1 MDSLIYDL
9 THHLTYRIARLQAR
23 LNAQATSLLKTHA
36 QISLSE
42 WRVIAML
49 ANPKV
54 ETQKDVLEAMGLDKG
69 QISRTI
75 QRLVQKG
82 MIVPISSAEAQR
94 ERGLKLTE
102 KGRHLV
108 ERMVP
113 IMMQRQAHL
122 QSGLDEAEIDQ
133 LFDFVNRLEQ
143 KAGHLDIS

>member
-9 THHLTYRIARLQAR
+9 TRHLTYRIARLQAR

-108 ERMVP
+108 EKMVP

-122 QSGLDEAEIDQ
+122 QSGLDEAEIDR

-143 KAGHLDIS
+143 KTGHLDIS